1 MGPEHARWDRDG
13 FTVTCDPSRIDRA
26 AVHAF
31 LSKSYWARGIGR
43 EVVDRSIDGSL
54 CFALLEGDHQIGF
67 ARVITD
73 RATFAYLGDV
83 HVLEG
88 WRGRGLGRWLMDCV
102 MAHPHLAGLRRW
114 VLVTRDA
121 HELYAPLGFSP
132 LANPAGYMELHRP
145 DVYGNSNCTSSGT
158 EKS

>member
-1 MGPEHARWDRDG
+1 MGPEHARWDRDD
-13 FTVTCDPSRIDRA
+13 FIVTCDPSRIDRE

-31 LSKSYWARGIGR
+31 LSQSYWARGIGR

-54 CFALLEGDHQIGF
+54 CFALLERDQQVGF

-102 MAHPHLAGLRRW
+102 MAHPDLAGLRRW

-121 HELYAPLGFSP
+121 HELYAPLGFKP

-145 DVYGNSNCTSSGT
+145 DIYGNSNCTSSGT

>member
-1 MGPEHARWDRDG
+1 MGPEHARWDRDS

-31 LSKSYWARGIGR
+31 LSQSYWARGIGR

-54 CFALLEGDHQIGF
+54 CFALLEGDQQIGF
-67 ARVITD
+67 ARVIPD

-83 HVLEG
+83 HVLDG

-121 HELYAPLGFSP
+121 HELYVPLGFRP
-132 LANPAGYMELHRP
+132 LANPTGYMELHRP
-145 DVYGNSNCTSSGT
+145 DIYGNSNCTSSGT

>member
-1 MGPEHARWDRDG
+1 MGPLHARWDRDG
-13 FTVTCDPSRIDRA
+13 FTVTCDPSRIDRES
-26 AVHAF
+26 VHAF
-31 LSKSYWARGIGR
+31 LSQSYWARGIGR

-54 CFALLEGDHQIGF
+54 CFALLEGDQQIGF

-83 HVLEG
+83 HVLEAR
-88 WRGRGLGRWLMDCV
+88 RGRGLGRWLMDCV
-102 MAHPHLAGLRRW
+102 MAHPDLAGLRRW

-121 HELYAPLGFSP
+121 HELYAPLGFMP

>member
-1 MGPEHARWDRDG
+1 MDAPPRQWQRDG
-13 FTVTCDPSRIDRA
+13 FTVTCDPARIDRA

-31 LSKSYWARGIGR
+31 LHASYWAAGIPR

-54 CFALLEGDHQIGF
+54 CFALLAGGTQVGF

-83 HVLEG
+83 HVLPE
-88 WRGRGLGRWLMDCV
+88 WRGRGLGKWLMECV
-102 MAHPHLAGLRRW
+102 LAHPELQGLRRW
-114 VLVTRDA
+114 ALVTRDA
-121 HELYAPLGFSP
+121 HDLYAPLGFKP

-145 DVYGNSNCTSSGT
+145 DVYGPR
-158 EKS
+158 